1 MPQHF
6 LLSKDARDLPLQKV
20 MRMTEPGAYRLFMRA
35 RWPLTKGE
43 PVCPECGNVRCYT
56 LKRGGRFKCSFKECR
71 KEFMVTS
78 GTIFASRKL
87 KFRQIL
93 AIIAM
98 SANAVKGKAALQ
110 VARELGV
117 QTKTAW
123 LNLMKLRE
131 ALAARRGSMLLDGEV
146 EIDGMYVGGFIRKKN
161 KKEDRVDRRTIDV
174 PTRMVVMAARERGWN
189 GKTITRVTP
198 SENAD
203 CAWDLV
209 KTHVSREAHVYADEH
224 LAYDEL
230 CGLNPLTRV
239 NHSEAFQHGADVS
252 TNIIESFFSRVRRSY
267 RGVHHR
273 FSVKY
278 MDWYAAELSWR
289 EDQRRKGNRRL
300 TMEMLVRALMHP
312 TSRNLCGYFQRVTT
326 EDFDFVW
333 TE

>member
-1 MPQHF
+1 MGQHF
-6 LLSKDARDLPLQKV
+6 LASKDARDLPLQKV
-20 MRMTEPGAYRLFMRA
+20 MRMTEPGAYRLFKRA
-35 RWPLTKGE
+35 RWPLTNGE
-43 PVCPECGNVRCYT
+43 PVCPECGNVRCYE
-56 LKRGGRFKCSFKECR
+56 LARGRRFKCSFKECK
-71 KEFMVTS
+71 KEFTVTS

-87 KFRQIL
+87 MFRQIL

-131 ALAARRGSMLLDGEV
+131 ALAARRGSMLLNGEV
-146 EIDGMYVGGFIRKKN
+146 EIDGMYVGGFIRQEN
-161 KKEDRVDRRTIDV
+161 RKEDRVDRRTIDV
-174 PTRMVVMAARERGWN
+174 PTRMVVMAARERGWK
-189 GKTITRVTP
+189 GKTMTRVTP
-198 SENAD
+198 SENAN

-209 KTHVSREAHVYADEH
+209 KSHVSREAHVYADEH

-239 NHSEAFQHGADVS
+239 NHSEAFQHGEDVS
-252 TNIIESFFSRVRRSY
+252 TNIIESFFSRIRRSY